1 MSELND
7 STIKGLK
14 PKEKDYT
21 ERDGN
26 GLFLFVSKAGGK
38 LWRMRYRLDGKAHIL
53 ALGKYPAV
61 SLQDAR
67 RRTVA
72 AHELIAQGIHPLKHK
87 KKLEQEKASRAQN
100 SLEAVARAWID
111 ANRARWS
118 ASYLK
123 QIETLFERYI
133 FSSKQLSSK
142 PINEVDASDMRT
154 VSLSV
159 ANRDKLKE
167 GERKNGSVV
176 MARNLLQW
184 CGAVFRYAIA
194 HGKASIDPTYGLRGL
209 TELKRPTVKHNRPL
223 SRDELKELIG
233 ALDTYTGQ
241 RATVIA
247 VWLLLLTF
255 VRTGEL
261 RKATWTEF
269 DMEGKTWRIPAER
282 MKKRKEHWV
291 PLSDQVLALLKE
303 LKEITGYSTW
313 LFPNNRRLGDCISAT
328 TINRALENMGFN
340 GKGTIGF
347 AAHGFRGTA
356 STMLHEMNYRPD
368 HIETQLSH
376 LEGDSTSRSY
386 NFAQYMP
393 ERFAMMQ
400 HWANVVYSLK
410 QGANIIPIAGK
421 RA

>member
-7 STIKGLK
+7 STIRGLK

-67 RRTVA
+67 KRTVV

-87 KKLEQEKASRAQN
+87 KKLEQEKASRTQN

-111 ANRARWS
+111 ANRASWS
-118 ASYLK
+118 AYYLK

-142 PINEVDASDMRT
+142 PISEVDASDIRT
-154 VSLSV
+154 VCLAV
-159 ANRDKLKE
+159 ASRDKLKE
-167 GERKNGSVV
+167 GERKSGSVV

-223 SRDELKELIG
+223 SRDELKELFG
-233 ALDTYTGQ
+233 ALDTYAGQ

-261 RKATWTEF
+261 RKATWAEF
-269 DMEGKTWRIPAER
+269 DTEGKIWRIPAER
-282 MKKRKEHWV
+282 MKKREEHWV

-313 LFPNNRRLGDCISAT
+313 LFPNNRRSDDCISAT

-340 GKGTIGF
+340 GEGTIGF

-356 STMLHEMNYRPD
+356 STMLHELSHPS
-368 HIETQLSH
+368 HLIEHQLSH
-376 LEGDSTSRSY
+376 VEENKVKAIY
-386 NFAQYMP
+386 NHAKYLP
-393 ERFAMMQ
+393 ERFALMQ
-400 HWANVVYSLK
+400 GWADYVYGLK
-410 QGANIIPIAGK
+410 LGANIIPIAEK